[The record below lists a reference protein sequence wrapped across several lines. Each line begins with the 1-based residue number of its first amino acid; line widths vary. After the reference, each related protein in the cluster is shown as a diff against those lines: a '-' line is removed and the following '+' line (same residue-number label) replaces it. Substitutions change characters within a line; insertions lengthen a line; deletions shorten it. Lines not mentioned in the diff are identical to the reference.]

1 MTNLEAIRAKM
12 VPYELPEETLQLLLD
27 EQELEPLG
35 EYSRGFLPVIKRATI
50 EGLYQ
55 CLTLTEESDNG
66 SKLKY
71 DPDALK
77 DLIHHLEDDEEKA
90 RPTQVDMTRF
100 W

>member
-27 EQELEPLG
+27 EQGLDPLG
-35 EYSRGFLPVIKRATI
+35 DYNRGILPLIKKAAI

-55 CLTLTEESDNG
+55 CMTLTEESDNG

-71 DPDALK
+71 DTDAIR
-77 DLIHHLEDDEEKA
+77 DLIHHLEDTEEK
-90 RPTQVDMTRF
+90 RPVQVDMTRY